1 MKCFNRWII
10 SLVVGVLMGWTG
22 SSQAF
27 ESPLS
32 PIAMPEI
39 ITAETPSHTPRLLFV
54 AGPSRLPDAPARWTV
69 TKPVRRVYSPYDT
82 KVERINDQQ

>member
-39 ITAETPSHTPRLLFV
+39 ITAETPSHTPRLLFI

-69 TKPVRRVYSPYDT
+69 TKPVRRVYSPYDA
-82 KVERINDQQ
+82 KVERFNDQQ